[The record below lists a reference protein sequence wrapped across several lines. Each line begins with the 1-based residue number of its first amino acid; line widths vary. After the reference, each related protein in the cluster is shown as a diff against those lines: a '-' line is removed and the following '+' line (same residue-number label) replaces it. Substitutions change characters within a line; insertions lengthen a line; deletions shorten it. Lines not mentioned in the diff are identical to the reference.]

1 MGPLEIKHCIK
12 QIKYILS
19 PGLHVVDDTEVV
31 LVSADAALDLV
42 EEIPQLHE
50 DNQAGHGEP
59 DVSKKLTKDMWAERL
74 GGQKKRLN

>member
-1 MGPLEIKHCIK
+1 M
-12 QIKYILS
+12 
-19 PGLHVVDDTEVV
+19 
-31 LVSADAALDLV
+31 SADAALDLV